1 MSQLAIKRIREA
13 IESEYPPGKVTIQT
27 VDARAALAALEADQR
42 ALEAQQARVQ
52 AVTARNN
59 GRGARESTKLCR
71 SCSARAKRASGCV
84 ATPGHGP
91 DGRGD

>member
-27 VDARAALAALEADQR
+27 VDARAALAALEAAQR
-42 ALEAQQARVQ
+42 VLDAATARAA
-52 AVTARNN
+52 AVVARNN
-59 GRGARESTKLCR
+59 GRGARESTSMCR
-71 SCSARAKRASGCV
+71 TCSRMKGHATGCQAS
-84 ATPGHGP
+84 HGP

>member
-1 MSQLAIKRIREA
+1 VSQLAIKRIREA
-13 IESEYPPGKVTIQT
+13 IESEYPPGTVSVRT

-42 ALEAQQARVQ
+42 ALEAQQASTQ

-59 GRGARESTKLCR
+59 GRGARESTPLCR
-71 SCSARAKRASGCV
+71 TCSRLAGLASGCV
-84 ATPGHGP
+84 AKHGP

>member
-42 ALEAQQARVQ
+42 ALEAQQAKEA

-59 GRGARESTKLCR
+59 GRGARESTSMCR
-71 SCSARAKRASGCV
+71 TCSRMKGHATGCLAS
-84 ATPGHGP
+84 HGP

>member
-27 VDARAALAALEADQR
+27 VDARAALAALEAAQKVVDAATAR
-42 ALEAQQARVQ
+42 AA
-52 AVTARNN
+52 AVVSRNN
-59 GRGARESTKLCR
+59 GRGARESTRMCR
-71 SCSARAKRASGCV
+71 TCSAAAKQASGCR
-84 ATPGHGP
+84 AHHGP

>member
-42 ALEAQQARVQ
+42 ALEAQQAKEA

-59 GRGARESTKLCR
+59 GRGARESVRMCR
-71 SCSARAKRASGCV
+71 SCSAKAHKAIGCQ
-84 ATPGHGP
+84 THHGP